1 MSKMRDK
8 SLILESLY
16 EIGIALTSNLRIDEV
31 LDEVGKNA
39 RQVLGAD
46 RAACHLYNSETGMY
60 SLASD
65 VGDKVNLEINR
76 VPRSGGP
83 TDWIVT
89 HKEVLYS
96 NNAQGDETAFRD
108 SPFTKAEDYHSV
120 LGLPLKKGN
129 EIVGVLYINY
139 RELNMITDEVIQIGK
154 LFANQAAVAIYNANL
169 YSNLFEKEKAMS
181 RLVEVGHKISEA
193 IARPQ
198 SLDADPG
205 VKQVLTDIARVA
217 CELTGADCSVFY
229 PFDASRKEFYDI
241 KQVGAWGLINVL
253 NLSDK
258 PRSVGGMAAYI
269 QQVGLLKVEDISLEE
284 PKMLESD
291 FIRRENIQAFIGVN
305 VCIDDNRLGVL
316 YVNFRQPRR
325 FSLEDEN
332 TIKHFANQAGLAIQI
347 ARIIEREQRE
357 RLNFEILNLM
367 DSIGGAFVHRVI
379 GDLGT
384 VPILARSIRQ
394 RLTKHGE
401 EDNSIMDALTQI
413 EEDSS
418 RVLKKTSVLRKLKE
432 IQGVYELINI
442 NEYLTSIVTSRI
454 KPPMMLMSK
463 LNQNLPLISVPRQQV
478 VEIIE
483 NIVNNAIEHMP
494 SNGTLTISTDLSG
507 SEWLDVIIK
516 DTGPGVSKEKQQR
529 IFELFYSEKQGG
541 LGFGLWWSRTV
552 MRRLGGDIIVES
564 EKGKGSTFTLR
575 FPSHLIQN

>member
-1 MSKMRDK
+1 MSKMRSK

-16 EIGIALTSNLRIDEV
+16 EIGIALTSNLNMGEV

-65 VGDKVNLEINR
+65 VGDRVNLEINR
-76 VPRSGGP
+76 VPRTGGP

-89 HKEVLYS
+89 RKEVLYS
-96 NNAQGDETAFRD
+96 NNAQEDETPYQD

-120 LGLPLKKGN
+120 LGLPLKKGD

-154 LFANQAAVAIYNANL
+154 LFANQAAVAIYNTNL
-169 YSNLFEKEKAMS
+169 FSNLSEKEKAMS

-205 VKQVLTDIARVA
+205 VKQVLKDIARVS

-241 KQVGAWGLINVL
+241 KQVGAWGLRTVL

-269 QQVGLLKVEDISLEE
+269 HQFGMLKVENISIEE

-291 FIRRENIQAFIGVN
+291 FICRENVQAFIGID
-305 VCIDDNRLGVL
+305 VCIEDDRLGVL
-316 YVNFRQPRR
+316 YVNFRKPTR

-357 RLNFEILNLM
+357 RLNLEILSLM

-384 VPILARSIRQ
+384 VPVLARRIRQ
-394 RLTKHGE
+394 RLVKYGI
-401 EDNSIMDALTQI
+401 EDDVIKDAITQI

-418 RVLKKTSVLRKLKE
+418 RVLQKTSILRKLKE
-432 IQGVYELINI
+432 IQGVSELINI
-442 NEYLTSIVTSRI
+442 NEHLTSIATSRV
-454 KPPMMLMSK
+454 KPPMALVSE
-463 LNQNLPLISVPRQQV
+463 LYQSLPLINVPRQQV

-494 SNGTLTISTDLSG
+494 SDGTLTISTNISG
-507 SEWLDVIIK
+507 REWLDVNIK
-516 DTGPGVSKEKQQR
+516 DTGPGLSKEKQQK

-552 MRRLGGDIIVES
+552 MRRLGGDIIVAS

-575 FPSHLIQN
+575 IPSNLIQN